1 MKVENTNYG
10 WSCACSARPGCGN
23 LGPAFELFA
32 GVCMWGFAHLMAHQR
47 EANRFESHNFTQ
59 PPRRCDSSQR
69 QKHPPAGTFRSNAG
83 AGTRNLHKGLGKFVS
98 DARRDTGKFTTALKR
113 DLEQARKAAPKRH
126 VLQKIR
132 RDIILATCPRMGVI
146 LWRVWKKTDSSQSSK
161 NLLPGS
167 WNQVAKKYSNVINTG
182 RFLI

>member
-1 MKVENTNYG
+1 MPHGGEENG
-10 WSCACSARPGCGN
+10 SEP
-23 LGPAFELFA
+23 
-32 GVCMWGFAHLMAHQR
+32 
-47 EANRFESHNFTQ
+47 HNFPH
-59 PPRRCDSSQR
+59 PPGRCDPSQR
-69 QKHPPAGTFRSNAG
+69 KNPPPAGTFRSNAG
-83 AGTRNLHKGLGKFVS
+83 VS
-98 DARRDTGKFTTALKR
+98 ASSVS
-113 DLEQARKAAPKRH
+113 EQARKAAPKRH